1 MNRCLRTPELL
12 QLICNQVPNNTSEDR
27 QRLLAVALSCR
38 ALLEPALDRLWY
50 KMTSFKA
57 LMTTLPNDLWS
68 REIITP
74 PGTSNPK
81 FPVVGLLRP
90 MKNTDLTRYLS
101 YYAPRIHEI
110 DLEDLSTTFTL
121 EVWQALQ
128 ALTNWKP
135 GALTPSARKVAWVL
149 APRKATIFKRS
160 RQAVVQ
166 AFPYFVLF
174 VGSPTKSLHITL
186 DSGVP
191 LQFTSARSAPNL
203 PHSLEEFSLQDTGAY
218 RTTHIHDYIYQVAFR
233 WDNLKVL
240 KVGSV
245 GHAAYKHLSLLPCLF
260 SLTIH
265 DLSGDWPHHDYQGL
279 SDSERPKYLDSI
291 SPGSFPSLEVL
302 SISSPDVSSFTD
314 FLQQLPP
321 GNRVHTL
328 KCQLTSTCKEDEL
341 FDCFRAIEYHCN
353 PQTLRNFVLK
363 ETTDITVEEDVE
375 SLDIDTYEGIDIA
388 ALFRFPKLENV
399 SINFSEPVNLM
410 RAEIQDIAKSWPNLV
425 KLKIDVDFP
434 NSRIPMIDHE
444 DILTLLYSC
453 PRLKRLGLRFD
464 ATRINGNETPAN
476 PVNDI
481 PGPLEKLW
489 VANSPIY
496 SPMSVSIFL
505 DKHCP
510 KVGRNI
516 IPFSAKG
523 VPHFVP
529 MALYTKRWVK
539 AREEYF

>member
-1 MNRCLRTPELL
+1 M
-12 QLICNQVPNNTSEDR
+12 
-27 QRLLAVALSCR
+27 
-38 ALLEPALDRLWY
+38 
-50 KMTSFKA
+50 
-57 LMTTLPNDLWS
+57 
-68 REIITP
+68 EI
-74 PGTSNPK
+74 
-81 FPVVGLLRP
+81 
-90 MKNTDLTRYLS
+90 TDLTRYLS

-149 APRKATIFKRS
+149 APRKATLFKRS
-160 RQAVVQ
+160 KQAVVQ

-191 LQFTSARSAPNL
+191 LQFTSARSAQNL
-203 PHSLEEFSLQDTGAY
+203 PHSLEEFSLRDTGPDPMKYA
-218 RTTHIHDYIYQVAFR
+218 HEYISQFAFR
-233 WDNLKVL
+233 WCNLKVL
-240 KVGSV
+240 KVGSI
-245 GHAAYKHLSLLPCLF
+245 GRSAYKDLSLLPCLS

-265 DLSGDWPHHDYQGL
+265 DLDGDWPDHDYQSL
-279 SDSERPKYLDSI
+279 SNLERPEYLDAI
-291 SPGSFPSLEVL
+291 SMGSFPSLEVL
-302 SISSPDVSSFTD
+302 SISSEDVSSFTD
-314 FLQQLPP
+314 FLQQLPT
-321 GNRVHTL
+321 GNRIHTL
-328 KCQLTSTCKEDEL
+328 KCQLTSNCKEDES
-341 FDCFRAIEYHCN
+341 FDFFCAIRYHCN
-353 PQTLRNFVLK
+353 PETLRKFVLK
-363 ETTDITVEEDVE
+363 ETTDITVEEGVE
-375 SLDIDTYEGIDIA
+375 SLDIDAGEGLDIT
-388 ALFRFPKLENV
+388 ALFRFPKLESV
-399 SINFSEPVNLM
+399 SINLSETVNLV
-410 RAEIQDIAKSWPNLV
+410 RTEVQNIAKSWPNLV

-444 DILTLLYSC
+444 EILNLLYSC
-453 PRLKRLGLRFD
+453 PRLKKLGLRFD

-505 DKHCP
+505 KKHCP

-516 IPFSAKG
+516 IPFPAKD

-529 MALYTKRWVK
+529 MALYTKRWVRAK
-539 AREEYF
+539 EEYF